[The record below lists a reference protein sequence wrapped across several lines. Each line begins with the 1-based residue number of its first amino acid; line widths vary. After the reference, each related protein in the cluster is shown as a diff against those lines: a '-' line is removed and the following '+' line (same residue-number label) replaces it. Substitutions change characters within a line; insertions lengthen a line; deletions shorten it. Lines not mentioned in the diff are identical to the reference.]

1 MLSKLVIATIST
13 AQALTVKGFWDPVI
27 EAFGD
32 VESKLLKT
40 GDEYKDVLFD
50 TQQWGASLLWAL
62 THSSCFST
70 WKEKPKSA
78 MTSVLK
84 LAIEPEKCTA

>member
-13 AQALTVKGFWDPVI
+13 AQALKVKGFWDPVI

-50 TQQWGASLLWAL
+50 TQQWGSE
-62 THSSCFST
+62 T
-70 WKEKPKSA
+70 
-78 MTSVLK
+78 
-84 LAIEPEKCTA
+84 